1 MLAIEDALGKGSLD
15 AVVSLAGLRD
25 FEGQLPPDNLK
36 RQFDFAYLAA
46 MNIALEDMYGVRGG
60 RSMALRTGRSWF
72 TEGLKTFGILAG
84 FQHPAFQ
91 ALSLDKR
98 AEMSLDALA
107 AVFASHSDQKNH
119 VEQDAACFYF
129 IISVSP
135 MIWERTSD
143 KPACHAFVG
152 MMQGVL
158 HDATGGY
165 EYHVYEQSCRAAGH
179 DKCVFAVNRK
189 PIGQL
194 GS

>member
-15 AVVSLAGLRD
+15 AVVSLAGLRG

-72 TEGLKTFGILAG
+72 SEGLKDFGILAG

-91 ALSLDKR
+91 ALSLEKR
-98 AEMSLDALA
+98 AEMSLDAVA
-107 AVFASHSDQKNH
+107 AVFASHSDQNTH
-119 VEQDAACFYF
+119 IEQDTASFYF
-129 IISVSP
+129 IVPVSP

-143 KPACHAFVG
+143 KPACHAFIG
-152 MMQGVL
+152 MIQGLL

-179 DKCVFAVNRK
+179 DKCVLPLTENR
-189 PIGQL
+189 L